1 MKQNKEM
8 IGLSRVLL
16 STRDGT
22 SMFLSFAVLEKNISC
37 RLTLL
42 LFLNRFSLLQTVL
55 MLAEPENLEITLS
68 LSKDAKR

>member
-8 IGLSRVLL
+8 IDLSRVLP

-22 SMFLSFAVLEKNISC
+22 TMFLSFVVLEKDILC
-37 RLTLL
+37 WLTLL
-42 LFLNRFSLLQTVL
+42 LFLNCFSLLQTVL

-68 LSKDAKR
+68 LSNGAK